1 MKDPYK
7 HSSFNIIFTKI
18 KTLLLDLFC
27 HPICINA
34 CLRYSWGKL
43 MHRNWGDDINV
54 FLVERLFNRKV
65 SYLYT
70 SSISMHRNSTNYIM
84 IGSTAVMLGNN
95 RSVIWGA
102 GIIDGTVS
110 LSTPPMKI
118 LAVRGPLTRKYFI
131 NNEVECPEVYGDP
144 AMLAKLVYTPQHTTP
159 TYKLGIIPHY
169 SDFNHPALSKFK
181 NDPAVLIIRMEG
193 YKDWHEII
201 DQICDCEYIAS
212 SSLHGLIM
220 SETYEIPNLWIE
232 LSGKLMGGHFK
243 FHDFFLS
250 IHADR
255 EKPFIMRTKTSLADI
270 LATKS
275 LYKKGY
281 INLQPLIDAAPF
293 PLFPQE

>member
-34 CLRYSWGKL
+34 CLHYSWGKL

-102 GIIDGTVS
+102 GIIDGTS
-110 LSTPPMKI
+110 ITFNPTYENISGKGTANTKI
-118 LAVRGPLTRKYFI
+118 LH
-131 NNEVECPEVYGDP
+131 
-144 AMLAKLVYTPQHTTP
+144 Q
-159 TYKLGIIPHY
+159 
-169 SDFNHPALSKFK
+169 
-181 NDPAVLIIRMEG
+181 
-193 YKDWHEII
+193 
-201 DQICDCEYIAS
+201 Q
-212 SSLHGLIM
+212 
-220 SETYEIPNLWIE
+220 
-232 LSGKLMGGHFK
+232 
-243 FHDFFLS
+243 
-250 IHADR
+250 
-255 EKPFIMRTKTSLADI
+255 
-270 LATKS
+270 
-275 LYKKGY
+275 
-281 INLQPLIDAAPF
+281 
-293 PLFPQE
+293 

>member
-34 CLRYSWGKL
+34 CLHYSWGKL

-131 NNEVECPEVYGDP
+131 N
-144 AMLAKLVYTPQHTTP
+144 K
-159 TYKLGIIPHY
+159 
-169 SDFNHPALSKFK
+169 
-181 NDPAVLIIRMEG
+181 R
-193 YKDWHEII
+193 
-201 DQICDCEYIAS
+201 
-212 SSLHGLIM
+212 
-220 SETYEIPNLWIE
+220 
-232 LSGKLMGGHFK
+232 
-243 FHDFFLS
+243 
-250 IHADR
+250 
-255 EKPFIMRTKTSLADI
+255 
-270 LATKS
+270 
-275 LYKKGY
+275 
-281 INLQPLIDAAPF
+281 
-293 PLFPQE
+293 